1 MSKYIPTEEE
11 DQDIK
16 ECLDPYYFEGFCG
29 SCMYFGTDKCPNKG
43 KVETQTNS
51 KSCFYDWYKR

>member
-43 KVETQTNS
+43 KVETRTNS
-51 KSCFYDWYKR
+51 KSCFYD